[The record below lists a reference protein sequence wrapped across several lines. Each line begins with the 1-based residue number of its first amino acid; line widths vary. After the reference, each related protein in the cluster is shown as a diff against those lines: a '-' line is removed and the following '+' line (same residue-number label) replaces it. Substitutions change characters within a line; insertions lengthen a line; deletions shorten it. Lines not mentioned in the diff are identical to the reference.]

1 MSPARTEYNPLV
13 SIVTVNY
20 NNAAVT
26 CELLESLATNSYAN
40 LEVIVVDNA
49 SGEDPTAQ
57 LLATY
62 PAVKVIRS
70 DENLGFAGGN
80 NLGIKAA
87 KGDFL
92 FLVNNDTEFTDGLVE
107 GLLDIF
113 DQYPDAGVVSPKFH
127 YFFHKGTIEYAGYHA
142 VDVFTGRNSMIGC
155 KEPDN
160 GQYDEIKETNYAH
173 GGAMMISR
181 AALEK
186 VGLMPEVYFLYYEE
200 FDWCEQFKRKGYK
213 VYYQYKSLIYHKESM
228 TTGKNSP
235 LKTYY
240 ITRNRLLFMRR
251 NVGLPGRLLFMLY
264 FSFLT
269 VPKNTL
275 RFVLKREVI
284 HLRAF
289 WRGIFWN
296 IRNFKKSTDYVW
308 NSRVY

>member
-1 MSPARTEYNPLV
+1 MLTGNTEYKPLV

-20 NNAAVT
+20 NNTAVT
-26 CELLESLATNSYAN
+26 GELLDSLSGNSYGN
-40 LEVIVVDNA
+40 VEVIVVDNA
-49 SGEDPTAQ
+49 SKEDPTQA
-57 LLATY
+57 LLAIS

-70 DENLGFAGGN
+70 ETNLGFAGGN

-87 KGDFL
+87 SGSYL
-92 FLVNNDTEFTDGLVE
+92 FLVNNDTEFTDGLIE

-113 DQYPDAGVVSPKFH
+113 RQYPDAGVVSPKFH
-127 YFFHKGTIEYAGYHA
+127 YFFHKGTIEYAGYQA
-142 VDVFTGRNSMIGC
+142 VDMLTGRNSMIGC
-155 KEPDN
+155 KEIDK
-160 GQYDEIKETNYAH
+160 GQHDEVRETNYAH

-181 AALEK
+181 EAMEK

-213 VYYQYKSLIYHKESM
+213 IYYQYKSLIYHKESM

-251 NVGLPGRLLFMLY
+251 NVKLPIRLLFMIY
-264 FSFLT
+264 FSCLT

-275 RFVLKREVI
+275 QFVIRRESVHLK
-284 HLRAF
+284 AF

-296 IRNFKKSTDYVW
+296 IRHFKKMKNYVR
-308 NSRVY
+308 NSRFY